1 MTICGKRQHPVRE
14 EEEADQHAGSG
25 SGDGSGGI
33 IEERFWVLL
42 SGADHDGWLDRGT
55 CWTLDAG
62 FTDEP
67 RRRERQRGRE
77 REGNEMRET

>member
-1 MTICGKRQHPVRE
+1 VGLTICGKRQHPVRE

-25 SGDGSGGI
+25 SGI

-42 SGADHDGWLDRGT
+42 LGADHDGWLDRGT